1 MPSHS
6 PADLIA
12 LRRAHLNPALSLA
25 YRMPLKI
32 VRGDGAC
39 LYDEAGRGYLDLVNN
54 VCHVG
59 HCHPDVV
66 AAGQR
71 QMALLNTNTRY
82 LHDGLVDYAQALLAT
97 FPPELCVLFLTNS
110 GTEANDLALRLAR
123 AHSGAR
129 DVVVLDH
136 AYHGHSPSM
145 IELSPYKFN
154 GRGGQ
159 GRADHVQVVP
169 MPDAYRES
177 AGPAGQHARPHH
189 PLAMARALEAI
200 HARGSSLAAFFCESM
215 PGCGGQVELPE
226 GFLASSYAQVR
237 AAGGVC
243 VADEVQT
250 GFGRVGSHWWAFQR
264 QGVVPDIV
272 TLGKPMG
279 NGHPVGAVVAR
290 REVAASFATG
300 MEYFNTYAG
309 NPVSCAV
316 AQAVLAVIER
326 EDLRRNA
333 TVVGTRLLDG
343 LRRLQQQH
351 ALIGDVRGAGLFIGA
366 ELVLDR
372 ATRVPATREA
382 GEVVE
387 RLIGHG
393 ILLSTDG
400 PRDNVLKIKPPMV
413 ISTAQADHFLAAL
426 DEVLASL

>member
-1 MPSHS
+1 MTVHPSS
-6 PADLIA
+6 DLVA
-12 LRRAHLNPALSLA
+12 LRRVHLNPALSLA
-25 YRMPLKI
+25 YRSPLKI
-32 VRGDGAC
+32 VRGAGAC
-39 LYDEAGRGYLDLVNN
+39 LYDERGREYLDLVNN

-59 HCHPDVV
+59 HCHPHVV
-66 AAGQR
+66 EAGQR

-82 LHDGLVDYAQALLAT
+82 LHDYLVDYAQALLAT
-97 FPPELCVLFLTNS
+97 FPPDLCVLFLTNS
-110 GTEANDLALRLAR
+110 GTEANELALRMAR
-123 AHSGAR
+123 AHTGGR

-136 AYHGHSPSM
+136 AYHGHSTSM

-177 AGPAGQHARPHH
+177 AGRAGPHH
-189 PLAMARALEAI
+189 TLAMARALEAI
-200 HARGSSLAAFFCESM
+200 HARGSSPAAFFCESM

-264 QGVVPDIV
+264 QDVVPDIV

-279 NGHPVGAVVAR
+279 NGHPIGAVVAR
-290 REVAASFATG
+290 REIAESFATG
-300 MEYFNTYAG
+300 MEYFNTYGG

-316 AQAVLAVIER
+316 ALAVLDVIER
-326 EDLRRNA
+326 EDLRGNA
-333 TVVGTRLLDG
+333 EAIGARLQDG
-343 LRRLQQQH
+343 LRLLQQRH
-351 ALIGDVRGAGLFIGA
+351 ALIGHVRGAGLFIGA

-372 ATRVPATREA
+372 ATRLPATREA

-387 RLIGHG
+387 RLVGHG
-393 ILLSTDG
+393 ILLSTEG
-400 PRDNVLKIKPPMV
+400 PHDNVLKIKPPMV
-413 ISTAQADHFLAAL
+413 ISTAQADHFLSAL